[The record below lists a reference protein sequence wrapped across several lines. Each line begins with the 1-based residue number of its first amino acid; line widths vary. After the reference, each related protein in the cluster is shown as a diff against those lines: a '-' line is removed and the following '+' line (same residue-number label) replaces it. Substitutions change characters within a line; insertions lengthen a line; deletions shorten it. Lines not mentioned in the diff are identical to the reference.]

1 MLALTWI
8 QGLIAHRRGRL
19 VAASLGVAVAVALL
33 ASIGTFLSTSKATMT
48 SRSVATVAIDWQ
60 VEAQSGTDPAAVT
73 DALRAT
79 PSVVATAPVGF
90 AETTGLTATTA
101 GPGGTN
107 TTQSTGPGVVL
118 GLPGDYRNLFPDVI
132 RDLSGAPSGVL
143 IAQQT
148 AANLHVGPGDTVTV
162 GRAGLD
168 PVSIRVD
175 GIVDLPQADSLFQH
189 VGAPAA
195 SQPQAPPDN
204 VILMPDTQWHTLFD
218 PLAATGADLVR
229 TQVHTRLDHALPT
242 DPVAAYDAVVRQAHN
257 LEARLHGGGVVGD
270 NLGATLASARADA
283 LYAQVL
289 FLFLGLPGAILAGLL
304 TTAVASAGATRRRQ
318 DQALL
323 RTRGAT
329 TSQLT
334 RIAVIEALAVGG
346 LGSAMGLLGALAVGR
361 LAFGTVGFGGSLR
374 TAAWWVAAAV
384 IAGIAIAVA
393 SIAMPARRDARSL
406 TIAAARQSVGRARN
420 PRWMRF
426 GLDFWLIALALAV
439 FWLTSQS
446 GYKLVLAVEG
456 VPTISVSYWAFAGPA
471 LLWVG
476 AALVTWRLTTVFLK
490 RGRTPLG
497 TMLRPVA
504 GGLADTVAAAMGRQ
518 RRLLATGAVLVALT
532 ASFATST
539 AVFNSTYHHQAA
551 IDAALTNGADVR
563 VTQSPGGIV
572 GPDQAAT
579 LATIPGVKSVEAI
592 QHRYAYVGN
601 DLQDLFG
608 VNPTTVV
615 GATKLVD
622 GYFQG
627 GTATEVM
634 GRLAAQ
640 PDALLVSD
648 ETVKDYQLNLGDPIK
663 LRLQDNQTKQ
673 LVDVAFHYAGVAKEF
688 PTAPH
693 DSFLIANADY
703 VAKATGSNAVGS
715 FLIVTSGS
723 SPTEVANRVRD
734 QVGTTASVTDIGSS
748 KRLIGSSLT
757 AVDLSGLTRVELGFA
772 LVLAAASTGLV
783 LWLGLAERRRTFA
796 IAAALGA
803 TARQLGGFVWAEAA
817 LIAGVGLVAGAIS
830 GWALS
835 AMLVK
840 VLTGVFDPPPD
851 VLTIPWGYL
860 SVLVVVALG
869 SVALAAGAAVRAT
882 RRASIAMLRAA

>member
-1 MLALTWI
+1 M
-8 QGLIAHRRGRL
+8 
-19 VAASLGVAVAVALL
+19 VP
-33 ASIGTFLSTSKATMT
+33 TSG
-48 SRSVATVAIDWQ
+48 SPNR
-60 VEAQSGTDPAAVT
+60 
-73 DALRAT
+73 
-79 PSVVATAPVGF
+79 
-90 AETTGLTATTA
+90 
-101 GPGGTN
+101 
-107 TTQSTGPGVVL
+107 
-118 GLPGDYRNLFPDVI
+118 
-132 RDLSGAPSGVL
+132 
-143 IAQQT
+143 
-148 AANLHVGPGDTVTV
+148 
-162 GRAGLD
+162 
-168 PVSIRVD
+168 
-175 GIVDLPQADSLFQH
+175 
-189 VGAPAA
+189 PAA
-195 SQPQAPPDN
+195 S
-204 VILMPDTQWHTLFD
+204 
-218 PLAATGADLVR
+218 
-229 TQVHTRLDHALPT
+229 
-242 DPVAAYDAVVRQAHN
+242 
-257 LEARLHGGGVVGD
+257 
-270 NLGATLASARADA
+270 SA
-283 LYAQVL
+283 
-289 FLFLGLPGAILAGLL
+289 
-304 TTAVASAGATRRRQ
+304 
-318 DQALL
+318 
-323 RTRGAT
+323 
-329 TSQLT
+329 
-334 RIAVIEALAVGG
+334 
-346 LGSAMGLLGALAVGR
+346 
-361 LAFGTVGFGGSLR
+361 
-374 TAAWWVAAAV
+374 
-384 IAGIAIAVA
+384 
-393 SIAMPARRDARSL
+393 
-406 TIAAARQSVGRARN
+406 
-420 PRWMRF
+420 
-426 GLDFWLIALALAV
+426 
-439 FWLTSQS
+439 
-446 GYKLVLAVEG
+446 
-456 VPTISVSYWAFAGPA
+456 
-471 LLWVG
+471 
-476 AALVTWRLTTVFLK
+476 
-490 RGRTPLG
+490 
-497 TMLRPVA
+497 
-504 GGLADTVAAAMGRQ
+504 
-518 RRLLATGAVLVALT
+518 
-532 ASFATST
+532 
-539 AVFNSTYHHQAA
+539 
-551 IDAALTNGADVR
+551 
-563 VTQSPGGIV
+563 
-572 GPDQAAT
+572 PDQAAT